1 MNSFVSV
8 GKLVNTVVS
17 HDKVTL
23 RYILILPL
31 SEAPRQLCKAV
42 VLWQRLRISRG
53 AASRWTLVQGR
64 SAGTEGPSMHAASPA
79 AATAKYTVS
88 RALSPLSSSSSYPTV
103 WGRNTVASNH
113 HHHQIYSAQ

>member
-1 MNSFVSV
+1 MSSSSPSV
-8 GKLVNTVVS
+8 RPQDSCAKLLYFGSGCVV
-17 HDKVTL
+17 
-23 RYILILPL
+23 P
-31 SEAPRQLCKAV
+31 E
-42 VLWQRLRISRG
+42 
-53 AASRWTLVQGR
+53 VQG
-64 SAGTEGPSMHAASPA
+64 PSIHAASPA